1 MGVFIWEVEN
11 GRDED
16 VEVSIMFSLQNGTGA
31 KEDGSGGHWNEP
43 FTFQK
48 DGERVAGVLLHH
60 CPAVNPFTLAISARE
75 KVKGWPWCCGCCWGG
90 CAALLD
96 VGDLLAAAGKGWVCN
111 GFGVGTSSQCFPDP
125 KSGEI
130 TSLRVPSLGV
140 SIRRAAEG
148 EACGGYKFGVRVAGQ
163 HMGSECDVLVVVL
176 GSGEH

>member
-16 VEVSIMFSLQNGTGA
+16 VEVSIMFSLQNGVGT

-75 KVKGWPWCCGCCWGG
+75 KVKGWPCCHGSCWGG
-90 CAALLD
+90 CAALLH
-96 VGDLLAAAGKGWVCN
+96 VGELPAASWSRMGVQGH
-111 GFGVGTSSQCFPDP
+111 GVGTVSQRLPDAR
-125 KSGEI
+125 SGDM
-130 TSLRVPSLGV
+130 TSLRTPSLGMV
-140 SIRRAAEG
+140 
-148 EACGGYKFGVRVAGQ
+148 
-163 HMGSECDVLVVVL
+163 
-176 GSGEH
+176 SGERLRQQVESCWAAHEK